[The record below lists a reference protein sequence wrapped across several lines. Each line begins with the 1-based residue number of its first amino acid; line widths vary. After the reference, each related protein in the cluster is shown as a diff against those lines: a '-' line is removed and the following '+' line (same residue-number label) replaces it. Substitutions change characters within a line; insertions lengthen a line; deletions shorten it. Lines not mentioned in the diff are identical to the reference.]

1 MNIFKNL
8 DLFVPVGHDNTAN
21 DFFLFLSLLK
31 HVPYYSK
38 HVTLRVTAT
47 GIEILEYAPD
57 KTLQEV
63 CSWKTIGQIVNN
75 TFEQKQKEA
84 AKRLTKLNNQ
94 LQTSF

>member
-8 DLFVPVGHDNTAN
+8 NLFVPVGHDNTAN

-38 HVTLRVTAT
+38 HVTLRVTAS

-63 CSWKTIGQIVNN
+63 CSWKTIGQIVNK

-84 AKRLTKLNNQ
+84 AERINIINNQ
-94 LQTSF
+94 FQASF